1 MRYVKNDTT
10 FGKYY
15 IGEQICTRLVAFFN
29 NSALKK
35 RVESIFYQTYLNS
48 YALKLILNHPF
59 IYWPPIDVLMSKFVT
74 ALFYLE
80 FAESGTFEVFQIL
93 YY

>member
-1 MRYVKNDTT
+1 MIYVINDTT
-10 FGKYY
+10 FRKYY

-29 NSALKK
+29 NSAIKK
-35 RVESIFYQTYLNS
+35 SAESIFYQTYLNS
-48 YALKLILNHPF
+48 YALKLILYHPF
-59 IYWPPIDVLMSKFVT
+59 IYWSPIYVLMSKFVT

-80 FAESGTFEVFQIL
+80 FNENGAFEFFQIL